1 MMTLSTCIKSL
12 SFLLWGLLLLTLPSF
27 AAEPVIV
34 VLGDSLSAAYGM
46 DIDQSWVT
54 RLQTR
59 LKAEGYPHRVVNA
72 SLSGETTSGGLARLG
87 TVLKSHDPAMVIV
100 ELGAND
106 GLRGLPLEEIQK
118 NLARIVETS
127 RQKGARVLLVT
138 MRLPPNYGSPYAD
151 GFQALYEKVAAAL
164 NVKSSP
170 FMLEGIAEQWE
181 LMQPDGI
188 HPRAEAQNAILEN
201 LWPSIKPLL

>member
-1 MMTLSTCIKSL
+1 
-12 SFLLWGLLLLTLPSF
+12 LLLTPPSL
-27 AAEPVIV
+27 ATEPVIL

-46 DIDQSWVT
+46 DIDQSWVA
-54 RLQTR
+54 RLQSR

-87 TVLKSHDPAMVIV
+87 TVLKTYDPAMVIV

-106 GLRGLPLEEIQK
+106 GLRGLPLEEIRK
-118 NLARIVETS
+118 NLARIIETS
-127 RQKGARVLLVT
+127 KQKGARVLLVT

-151 GFQALYEKVAAAL
+151 GFHALFQKVAAAL
-164 NVKSSP
+164 NVKNTP

-181 LMQPDGI
+181 LLQPDGI
-188 HPRAEAQNAILEN
+188 HPNAEAQSAILDN
-201 LWPSIKPLL
+201 LWPSIKSLL